1 MPLDSWEEAV
11 GGGGRKQAPRH
22 VLLSYLEATS
32 VAVDQCW
39 RGEGV
44 GRMVLGSGRRQ
55 ELVTTQGNQERGAGG
70 RRREQQQKALK
81 M

>member
-39 RGEGV
+39 RGERV